1 MSKYLHTMVRNTNRE
16 ACGALHE
23 YNVCA
28 VIGVDDVGA
37 TPVRLGEQETEP
49 ERGRTSAGVETRL
62 RY

>member
-1 MSKYLHTMVRNTNRE
+1 MVRNTNRE